1 MCHLLISFLRRQ
13 AVQSEILQWSE
24 AYKTSTFVACK
35 LKLRSHND
43 ICPKTSWRKMPG
55 RGDSFIFSSDKFQF
69 YVCVELCFS
78 LSCHHHFGKINCK
91 NYNLG
96 IIISI

>member
-13 AVQSEILQWSE
+13 ALRSEILQWSG

-43 ICPKTSWRKMPG
+43 ICPKNSWRKMPG
-55 RGDSFIFSSDKFQF
+55 RGDSFIFSSDKFQL
-69 YVCVELCFS
+69 YVCVELYFS
-78 LSCHHHFGKINCK
+78 LSCHHCFGTINSK

-96 IIISI
+96 VTISI